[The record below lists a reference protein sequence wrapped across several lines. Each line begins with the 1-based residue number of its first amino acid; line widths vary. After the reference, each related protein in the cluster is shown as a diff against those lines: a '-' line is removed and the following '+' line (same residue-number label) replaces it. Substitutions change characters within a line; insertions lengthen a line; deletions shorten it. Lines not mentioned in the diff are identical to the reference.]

1 MMHTKGHPHVEL
13 DGFYHDHHPA
23 LSHSPSLLSDPVERH
38 GQQFWEMAIQQKERV
53 KQQELLSKVFSSW
66 QQRRT
71 ESSGPVSADVIANLK
86 RTSRLLHY
94 CSSPILLGTCS
105 LEETEVGLSAVRF
118 LPRLSPGQSCRGK
131 QWLQH
136 LSYKER

>member
-94 CSSPILLGTCS
+94 CSSPILLECTGS
-105 LEETEVGLSAVRF
+105 GHDFLLRETERSSLAQHEDVGMHHGSR
-118 LPRLSPGQSCRGK
+118 
-131 QWLQH
+131 
-136 LSYKER
+136 

>member
-94 CSSPILLGTCS
+94 CSSPLLVA
-105 LEETEVGLSAVRF
+105 EVL
-118 LPRLSPGQSCRGK
+118 
-131 QWLQH
+131 
-136 LSYKER
+136 